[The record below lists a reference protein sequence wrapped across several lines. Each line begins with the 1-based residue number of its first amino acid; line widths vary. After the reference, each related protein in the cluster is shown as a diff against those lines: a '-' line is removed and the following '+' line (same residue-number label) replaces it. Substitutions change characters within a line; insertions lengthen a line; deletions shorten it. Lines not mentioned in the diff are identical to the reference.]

1 MSAHGKR
8 YRAARESI
16 DREEAYTP
24 LAAVRLL
31 KDSPAAKFDET
42 VEVHFRLGLNVR
54 HADEQLRGT
63 IMLPH
68 GIGKDVRV
76 AVFAEGEKAREAE
89 DAGADIVGSG
99 DLATKIEGGFLDF
112 DVAIATPDQMSVV
125 GKLGRVLG
133 PRGLMPNPKTGTVT
147 MDVDQGRFRREGRQ
161 AGVPHRPW
169 RQRPPSDR
177 QAELRRARVARELRR
192 PRRGDRP
199 GQAVRR
205 EGPLHPAD
213 HAHDDNGPGH
223 PRRFDHHSRH
233 RRGAGGSYSLGL
245 ATNDSRR
252 RPSAALHERRSDRG
266 RFRQRVQ
273 RPTEPAVSGFRRS
286 GGNDVLKTDKERIV
300 EELAAELGSAET
312 LIVAD
317 YRGLTNKQL
326 EALRD
331 QLLPHGARFRI
342 VKNTLTRR
350 AAEQAGAD
358 ALLVMLEGPTA
369 IAFIESS
376 GDPAAVAKALAATAK
391 ETNVLTLRG
400 GMLEG
405 KSLTG
410 EEVDRLATLPPLDVL
425 RGQLVGAIVAPI
437 TQLLALVSA
446 PLRDLHGLIDAR
458 IAQLE
463 EQGEVVGPVAE
474 AAVETAEPATEE
486 AEQSPPAAEE
496 GLSAA
501 EPQEARAPE
510 DSAAADAA
518 DPEPEDTETT
528 NQAEDQQ
535 EEEDNGN

>member
-1 MSAHGKR
+1 M
-8 YRAARESI
+8 
-16 DREEAYTP
+16 
-24 LAAVRLL
+24 
-31 KDSPAAKFDET
+31 
-42 VEVHFRLGLNVR
+42 
-54 HADEQLRGT
+54 
-63 IMLPH
+63 
-68 GIGKDVRV
+68 
-76 AVFAEGEKAREAE
+76 
-89 DAGADIVGSG
+89 
-99 DLATKIEGGFLDF
+99 
-112 DVAIATPDQMSVV
+112 
-125 GKLGRVLG
+125 
-133 PRGLMPNPKTGTVT
+133 
-147 MDVDQGRFRREGRQ
+147 
-161 AGVPHRPW
+161 
-169 RQRPPSDR
+169 
-177 QAELRRARVARELRR
+177 
-192 PRRGDRP
+192 
-199 GQAVRR
+199 
-205 EGPLHPAD
+205 
-213 HAHDDNGPGH
+213 
-223 PRRFDHHSRH
+223 
-233 RRGAGGSYSLGL
+233 
-245 ATNDSRR
+245 
-252 RPSAALHERRSDRG
+252 
-266 RFRQRVQ
+266 
-273 RPTEPAVSGFRRS
+273 
-286 GGNDVLKTDKERIV
+286 LKTDKERIV
-300 EELAAELGSAET
+300 QELAAELGSADT

-331 QLLPHGARFRI
+331 QLLTHGARFRI

-410 EEVDRLATLPPLDVL
+410 EEVDRLATLPPLDIL

-437 TQLLALVSA
+437 TQLLALVAA

-486 AEQSPPAAEE
+486 AEQSPPAAE

-501 EPQEARAPE
+501 EPEEAHAPE
-510 DSAAADAA
+510 GSATAEAS

-535 EEEDNGN
+535 EEEDNGH